1 MRGEIIMAM
10 YCNQCQQ
17 TAKGVACTVA
27 GVCGKN
33 EDVASLMDTLIFGLK
48 GIAAYAYHARA
59 LGKTDPE
66 VDAFIE
72 EALFKTLTN
81 VDFST
86 DDMWNTLMKA
96 GMINLKVM
104 QMLDAG
110 NTERFGLPAPT
121 KVRTGTVKGPG
132 ILVTG
137 HDLLDLEALLEQ
149 TQGTGVNVYTHG
161 EMLPANAYP
170 NLKKYKNLIGNYGG
184 AWQNQKKDFK
194 EFGGP
199 ILVTTNCVLIP
210 PETYKG
216 RLYTT
221 SVAAVPDVKH
231 IADRKDFSAI
241 IRQAQEIG
249 DLPERRGPDM
259 WTGAHHKAVL
269 SLAPQIIEAVK
280 AGKVKHFFLVGG
292 CDGAQTGRDYFTR
305 IAEKVPQDSVIM
317 TLACGKYRFNDKEYG
332 DIGGIPRFLDLG
344 QCNDAYSAI
353 VLAVELA
360 KAFNVEVNDLPL
372 SIVLSWFEQKAVA
385 IVLTLLAL
393 GIRDVRVGPTLP
405 AFITPNNWKLI
416 QDKFG
421 WKAIGDPDQDLKEML
436 KA

>member
-1 MRGEIIMAM
+1 MAM

-17 TAKGVACTVA
+17 TAQGVACTTR

-33 EDVASLMDTLIFGLK
+33 EDVASLMDTLIYGLK
-48 GIAAYAYHARA
+48 GIAAYAYHARE

-81 VDFST
+81 VDFSVE
-86 DDMWNTLMKA
+86 DMWNTLMRA

-104 QMLDAG
+104 QMLDAA
-110 NTERFGLPAPT
+110 NTERFGQPTPT

-137 HDLLDLEALLEQ
+137 HDFLDLEALLEQ

-170 NLKKYKNLIGNYGG
+170 NLKKYKNLIGNYGS
-184 AWQNQKKDFK
+184 AWQNQKKEFN

-210 PETYKG
+210 PESYKG
-216 RLYTT
+216 RLWTT
-221 SVAAVPDVKH
+221 SVTAVPGAKH
-231 IADRKDFSAI
+231 VADRKDFSAI
-241 IRQAQEIG
+241 IKQAQEIG
-249 DLPERRGPDM
+249 DLPERKGPDM
-259 WTGAHHKAVL
+259 LTGAHHKAVL
-269 SLAPQIIEAVK
+269 SVAPQIIEAVK

-292 CDGAQTGRDYFTR
+292 CDGALPGRDYYTQLV
-305 IAEKVPQDSVIM
+305 EKIPQDSVIM

-344 QCNDAYSAI
+344 QCNDAYSAV
-353 VLAVELA
+353 VLAVELS
-360 KAFNVEVNDLPL
+360 KAFNVDVNQLPL

-393 GIRDVRVGPTLP
+393 GIKNVRVGPSLP

-416 QDKFG
+416 QDNYG
-421 WKAIGDPDQDLKEML
+421 WKAIGEPEQDLKDML

>member
-1 MRGEIIMAM
+1 MF
-10 YCNQCQQ
+10 CNQCQQ
-17 TAKGVACTVA
+17 TARGIACTVR
-27 GVCGKN
+27 GVCGKD
-33 EDVASLMDTLIFGLK
+33 EDVQSLMDTLLFGLK
-48 GIAAYAYHARA
+48 GIAAYAYHARL
-59 LGKTDPE
+59 LGRTDPE

-81 VDFST
+81 VDFSQE
-86 DDMWNTLMKA
+86 DLWNTLMKA

-110 NTERFGLPAPT
+110 NTEHFGLPEPT

-137 HDLLDLEALLEQ
+137 HDLLDLEALLRQ
-149 TQGTGVNVYTHG
+149 TEGTGVNVYTHG

-170 NLKKYKNLIGNYGG
+170 ELKKYKHLIGNYGG
-184 AWQNQKKDFK
+184 AWQKQKKEFD

-199 ILVTTNCVLIP
+199 VLVTTNCVLIP
-210 PETYKG
+210 PESYKD

-221 SVAAVPDVKH
+221 SVASVPGVKH
-231 IADRKDFSAI
+231 MAERNDFSEI
-241 IRQAQEIG
+241 IEHARRIG
-249 DLPERRGPDM
+249 DLPERRGPDV

-269 SLAPQIIEAVK
+269 SLAPVIIDAVK

-292 CDGAQTGRDYFTR
+292 CDGATPGRDYYTQL
-305 IAEKVPQDSVIM
+305 AEKIPQDSIIM
-317 TLACGKYRFNDKEYG
+317 TLACGKYRFNDQEFG

-344 QCNDAYSAI
+344 QCNDSYSAI
-353 VLAVELA
+353 VLAVELS

-393 GIRDVRVGPTLP
+393 GIRNVRVGPTLP

-416 QDKFG
+416 QDRFG
-421 WKAIGDPDQDLKEML
+421 WKAVGDPDSDLKDML
-436 KA
+436 KG

>member
-1 MRGEIIMAM
+1 MAM

-17 TAKGVACTVA
+17 TAKNIACTVR
-27 GVCGKN
+27 GVCGKD
-33 EDVASLMDTLIFGLK
+33 EDTQSLMDTLIFGLK
-48 GIAAYAYHARA
+48 GIAAYAYHARI

-81 VDFST
+81 VDFSHE
-86 DDMWNTLMKA
+86 DVWNTLMRA

-104 QMLDAG
+104 QMLDAA
-110 NTERFGLPAPT
+110 NTEHFGLPSPT

-137 HDLLDLEALLEQ
+137 HDLLDLEELLKQ
-149 TQGTGVNVYTHG
+149 TEGTGVNVYTHG

-170 NLKKYKNLIGNYGG
+170 ELKKYKHLIGNYGS
-184 AWQNQKKDFK
+184 AWQKQKKEFD

-210 PETYKG
+210 PESYKG

-221 SVAAVPDVKH
+221 SVARVPGVKH
-231 IADRKDFSAI
+231 IEDRKDFSQI
-241 IRQAQEIG
+241 IEHAKQIG
-249 DLPERRGPDM
+249 DLPERRGPDV

-269 SLAPQIIEAVK
+269 SLAPQIIDAVK
-280 AGKVKHFFLVGG
+280 AGKIKHFFLVGG
-292 CDGAQTGRDYFTR
+292 CDGATPGRDYYTR
-305 IAEKVPQDSVIM
+305 LAEMIPQDAVIM
-317 TLACGKYRFNDKEYG
+317 TLACGKYRFNDQDYG
-332 DIGGIPRFLDLG
+332 DIEGIPRFLDIG

-360 KAFNVEVNDLPL
+360 KAFNVEVNELPL

-393 GIRDVRVGPTLP
+393 GIKNVRIGPTLP
-405 AFITPNNWKLI
+405 AFITPNNWKHI
-416 QDKFG
+416 QENFG
-421 WKAIGDPDQDLKEML
+421 WKAIGDPEQDLRDML

>member
-1 MRGEIIMAM
+1 MAM
-10 YCNQCQQ
+10 YCNQCEQ
-17 TAKGVACTVA
+17 TAKNIACTVR
-27 GVCGKN
+27 GVCGKD
-33 EDVASLMDTLIFGLK
+33 EDAQSLMDFLIFGLK
-48 GIAAYAYHARA
+48 GISAYAYHARL

-81 VDFST
+81 VDFSHE
-86 DDMWNTLMKA
+86 DLWNTLMKA

-104 QMLDAG
+104 QMLDAA
-110 NTERFGLPAPT
+110 NTEHYGLPSPT

-137 HDLLDLEALLEQ
+137 HDLLDLEELLKQ
-149 TQGTGVNVYTHG
+149 TEGTGVNVYTHG

-170 NLKKYKNLIGNYGG
+170 ELKKYKHLIGNYGS
-184 AWQNQKKDFK
+184 AWQKQKKEFE

-210 PETYKG
+210 PESYKG

-221 SVAAVPDVKH
+221 SVARVPGVKH
-231 IADRKDFSAI
+231 IEDRKDFSQI
-241 IRQAQEIG
+241 IEHAKQIG

-269 SLAPQIIEAVK
+269 SLAPQIIDAVK
-280 AGKVKHFFLVGG
+280 AGNVKHFFLVGG
-292 CDGAQTGRDYFTR
+292 CDGAAPGRNYYTQL
-305 IAEKVPQDSVIM
+305 AEKIPQDAVIM
-317 TLACGKYRFNDKEYG
+317 TLACGKYRFNDQEYG
-332 DIGGIPRFLDLG
+332 DIGGIPRFLDMG

-353 VLAVELA
+353 VLAVELS
-360 KAFNVEVNDLPL
+360 KAFGVEVNDLPL
-372 SIVLSWFEQKAVA
+372 SIVLSWFEQKALA

-393 GIRDVRVGPTLP
+393 GIKNVRIGPTLP
-405 AFITPNNWKLI
+405 AFVTPNNWKYI
-416 QDKFG
+416 QDNFG
-421 WKAIGDPDQDLKEML
+421 WKAIGDPEQDLKEML
-436 KA
+436 KQ

>member
-1 MRGEIIMAM
+1 MAM

-17 TAKGVACTVA
+17 TAKGVACTVK
-27 GVCGKN
+27 GVCGKD
-33 EDVASLMDTLIFGLK
+33 EDVQSLQETLIYGLK
-48 GIAAYAYHARA
+48 GIAAYAYHARE

-66 VDAFIE
+66 VDAFLE

-81 VDFST
+81 VDFSKE
-86 DDMWNTLMKA
+86 DLWKTLMRA

-110 NTERFGLPAPT
+110 NTEHFGFPQPT

-137 HDLLDLEALLEQ
+137 HDFLDLEALLKQ
-149 TQGTGVNVYTHG
+149 TEGTGVKVYTHG

-170 NLKKYKNLIGNYGG
+170 KLNKYKNLIGNYGG
-184 AWQNQKKDFK
+184 AWQRQKKDFD

-210 PETYKG
+210 TEGYKD
-216 RLYTT
+216 RLFTT
-221 SVAAVPDVKH
+221 SIAAVPGVKH
-231 IADRKDFSAI
+231 IVDRNDFSEI
-241 IRQAQEIG
+241 INKAKEIG
-249 DLPERRGPDM
+249 DLPERRGPDL

-269 SLAPQIIEAVK
+269 SLAPTIIEAVK
-280 AGKVKHFFLVGG
+280 EGKVKHFFLVGG
-292 CDGAQTGRDYFTR
+292 CDGATLGRDYYTKL
-305 IAEKVPQDSVIM
+305 AEKIPEDSVIM
-317 TLACGKYRFNDKEYG
+317 TLACGKYRFNEADYG
-332 DIGGIPRFLDLG
+332 SIDGIPRFLDIG
-344 QCNDAYSAI
+344 QCNDSYSAI

-360 KAFNVEVNDLPL
+360 KAFNVDVNQLPL

-393 GIRDVRVGPTLP
+393 GIKNVRVGPTLP
-405 AFITPNNWKLI
+405 AFITPNNWKMI
-416 QDKFG
+416 QDQYG
-421 WKAIGDPDQDLKEML
+421 WKQIGDVDQDLRDML

>member
-1 MRGEIIMAM
+1 M

-17 TAKGVACTVA
+17 TAKNISCTVR
-27 GVCGKN
+27 GVCGKD
-33 EDVASLMDTLIFGLK
+33 EDTQSLMDTLIFGLK
-48 GIAAYAYHARA
+48 GIAAYAYHARI

-81 VDFST
+81 VDFSHE
-86 DDMWNTLMKA
+86 DVWNTLMRA
-96 GMINLKVM
+96 GTINLKVM
-104 QMLDAG
+104 QMLDAA
-110 NTERFGLPAPT
+110 NTEHFGLPSPT

-137 HDLLDLEALLEQ
+137 HDLLDLEELLKQ
-149 TQGTGVNVYTHG
+149 TEGTGVNVYTHG

-170 NLKKYKNLIGNYGG
+170 ELKKYKHLIGNYGS
-184 AWQNQKKDFK
+184 AWQKQKKEFD

-210 PETYKG
+210 PESYKG

-221 SVAAVPDVKH
+221 SVARVPGVKH
-231 IADRKDFSAI
+231 IEDRKDFSQI
-241 IRQAQEIG
+241 IEHAKQIG
-249 DLPERRGPDM
+249 DLPERRGPDV

-269 SLAPQIIEAVK
+269 SLAPQIIDAVK
-280 AGKVKHFFLVGG
+280 AGKIKHFFLVGG
-292 CDGAQTGRDYFTR
+292 CDGATPGRDYYTR
-305 IAEKVPQDSVIM
+305 LAEMIPQDAVIM
-317 TLACGKYRFNDKEYG
+317 TLACGKYRFNDQDYG
-332 DIGGIPRFLDLG
+332 DIEGIPRFLDIG

-360 KAFNVEVNDLPL
+360 KAFTVEVAELPL

-393 GIRDVRVGPTLP
+393 GIKNVRIGPTLP
-405 AFITPNNWKLI
+405 AFITPNNWKHI
-416 QDKFG
+416 QENFG
-421 WKAIGDPDQDLKEML
+421 WKAIGDPEQDLRDML

>member
-1 MRGEIIMAM
+1 MAM
-10 YCNQCQQ
+10 FCNQCQQ
-17 TAKGVACTVA
+17 TARGIACTVR
-27 GVCGKN
+27 GVCGKD
-33 EDVASLMDTLIFGLK
+33 EDVQSLMDTLLFGLK
-48 GIAAYAYHARA
+48 GIAAYAYHARL
-59 LGKTDPE
+59 LGRTDPE

-81 VDFST
+81 VDFSQE
-86 DDMWNTLMKA
+86 DLWNTLMKA

-110 NTERFGLPAPT
+110 NTEHFGLPEPT

-137 HDLLDLEALLEQ
+137 HDLLDLEALLRQ
-149 TQGTGVNVYTHG
+149 TEGTGVNVYTHG

-170 NLKKYKNLIGNYGG
+170 ELKKYKHLIGNYGG
-184 AWQNQKKDFK
+184 AWQKQKKEFD

-199 ILVTTNCVLIP
+199 VLVTTNCVLIP
-210 PETYKG
+210 PESYKD

-221 SVAAVPDVKH
+221 SVASVPGVKH
-231 IADRKDFSAI
+231 MAERNDFSEI
-241 IRQAQEIG
+241 IEHARRIG
-249 DLPERRGPDM
+249 DLPERRGPDV

-269 SLAPQIIEAVK
+269 SLAPVIIDAVK

-292 CDGAQTGRDYFTR
+292 CDGATPGRDYYTQL
-305 IAEKVPQDSVIM
+305 AEKIPQDSIIM
-317 TLACGKYRFNDKEYG
+317 TLACGKYRFNDQEFG

-344 QCNDAYSAI
+344 QCNDSYSAI
-353 VLAVELA
+353 VLAVELS

-393 GIRDVRVGPTLP
+393 GIRNVRVGPTLP

-416 QDKFG
+416 QDRFG
-421 WKAIGDPDQDLKEML
+421 WKAVGDPDSDLKDML
-436 KA
+436 KG

>member
-1 MRGEIIMAM
+1 MTM
-10 YCNQCQQ
+10 YCYQCQQ
-17 TAKGVACTVA
+17 TAQGVACTTR

-33 EDVASLMDTLIFGLK
+33 EDVSSLMDTLIFGLK
-48 GIAAYAYHARA
+48 GIAAYAYHARE

-81 VDFST
+81 VDFSLE
-86 DDMWNTLMKA
+86 DMWNTLMRA

-104 QMLDAG
+104 QMLDAA
-110 NTERFGLPAPT
+110 NTERFGLPTPT

-170 NLKKYKNLIGNYGG
+170 NLKKYKNLIGNYGS
-184 AWQNQKKDFK
+184 AWQNQKREFN

-210 PETYKG
+210 PESYKE
-216 RLYTT
+216 RLWTT
-221 SVAAVPDVKH
+221 SVTAVPGVKH

-241 IRQAQEIG
+241 IKQAQEIG
-249 DLPERRGPDM
+249 DLPERQGPDV

-269 SLAPQIIEAVK
+269 SMAPKIIEAVK

-292 CDGAQTGRDYFTR
+292 CDGALPGRDYYTR
-305 IAEKVPQDSVIM
+305 LVEKIPQDSIIM
-317 TLACGKYRFNDKEYG
+317 TLACGKYRFNALEYG
-332 DIGGIPRFLDLG
+332 DIDGIPRFLDIG

-360 KAFNVEVNDLPL
+360 KAFNVDVNELPL

-393 GIRDVRVGPTLP
+393 GIKNVRVGPTLP

-421 WKAIGDPDQDLKEML
+421 WKAIGDPEQDLKEML

>member
-1 MRGEIIMAM
+1 MAM

-17 TAKGVACTVA
+17 TAKNIACTVR
-27 GVCGKN
+27 GVCGKD
-33 EDVASLMDTLIFGLK
+33 EDTQSLMDTLIFGIK
-48 GIAAYAYHARA
+48 GIAAYAYHARL

-66 VDAFIE
+66 VDAFIQ

-81 VDFST
+81 VDFSQE
-86 DDMWNTLMKA
+86 DVWNTLMRA

-104 QMLDAG
+104 QMLDAA
-110 NTERFGLPAPT
+110 NTEHFGLPSPT
-121 KVRTGTVKGPG
+121 KVHNGTVKGPG

-137 HDLLDLEALLEQ
+137 HDFLDLEELLKQ
-149 TQGTGVNVYTHG
+149 TEGTGVNVYTHG

-170 NLKKYKNLIGNYGG
+170 ELKKYKHLIGNYGS
-184 AWQNQKKDFK
+184 AWQKQKKEFE

-210 PETYKG
+210 PESYKG

-221 SVAAVPDVKH
+221 SVARVPGVKH
-231 IADRKDFSAI
+231 IEDRKDFSQI
-241 IRQAQEIG
+241 IEHAKQIG
-249 DLPERRGPDM
+249 DLPERRGPDL

-269 SLAPQIIEAVK
+269 SLAPKIIEAVQ

-292 CDGAQTGRDYFTR
+292 CDGATPGRDYYTR
-305 IAEKVPQDSVIM
+305 LAEMIPQDAVIM

-332 DIGGIPRFLDLG
+332 DIDGIPRFLDIG

-353 VLAVELA
+353 ILAVELA
-360 KAFNVEVNDLPL
+360 KAFKVDVNQLPL

-393 GIRDVRVGPTLP
+393 GIRDVRIGPTLP
-405 AFITPNNWKLI
+405 AFITPNNWKYI
-416 QDKFG
+416 QDNFG
-421 WKAIGDPDQDLKEML
+421 WKAIGDPEQDLKAML

>member
-1 MRGEIIMAM
+1 MAM

-17 TAKGVACTVA
+17 TAKGIACTVR
-27 GVCGKN
+27 GVCGKD
-33 EDVASLMDTLIFGLK
+33 EDIHSLMDTLLYGLK
-48 GIAAYAYHARA
+48 GIAAYAYHARL

-81 VDFST
+81 VDFSHE
-86 DDMWNTLMKA
+86 DMWNTLMKA

-170 NLKKYKNLIGNYGG
+170 NLNKYKNLIGNFGG
-184 AWQNQKKDFK
+184 AWQKQKKDFE

-210 PETYKG
+210 PESYKG

-221 SVAAVPDVKH
+221 GVAAVTGVKH
-231 IADRKDFSAI
+231 VADRKDFSEI
-241 IRQAQEIG
+241 IKKAQEIG

-269 SLAPQIIEAVK
+269 SLAPAIIDAVK

-292 CDGAQTGRDYFTR
+292 CDGATLGRDYYTQL
-305 IAEKVPQDSVIM
+305 AEKIPQDSVIM

-332 DIGGIPRFLDLG
+332 SIDGIPRFLDIG
-344 QCNDAYSAI
+344 QCNDTYSAI

-360 KAFNVEVNDLPL
+360 KAFNVEVNQLPL

-393 GIRDVRVGPTLP
+393 GIKNVRVGPTLP
-405 AFITPNNWKLI
+405 AFITPNNWKFI
-416 QDKFG
+416 QEQFG
-421 WKAIGDPDQDLKEML
+421 WKAVGDPDADLKEML
-436 KA
+436 G

>member
-1 MRGEIIMAM
+1 M

-17 TAKGVACTVA
+17 TAKNIACTVR
-27 GVCGKN
+27 GVCGKD
-33 EDVASLMDTLIFGLK
+33 EDTQSLMDTLIFGLK
-48 GIAAYAYHARA
+48 GIAAYAYHARI

-81 VDFST
+81 VDFSHE
-86 DDMWNTLMKA
+86 DVWNTLMRA
-96 GMINLKVM
+96 GTINLKVM
-104 QMLDAG
+104 QMLDAA
-110 NTERFGLPAPT
+110 NTENFGLPSPT

-137 HDLLDLEALLEQ
+137 HDLLDLEELLKQ
-149 TQGTGVNVYTHG
+149 TEGTGVNVYTHG

-170 NLKKYKNLIGNYGG
+170 ELKKYKHLIGNYGS
-184 AWQNQKKDFK
+184 AWQKQKKEFD

-210 PETYKG
+210 PESYKG

-221 SVAAVPDVKH
+221 SVARVPGVKH
-231 IADRKDFSAI
+231 IEDRKDFSQI
-241 IRQAQEIG
+241 IEHAKQIG
-249 DLPERRGPDM
+249 DLPERRGPDV

-269 SLAPQIIEAVK
+269 SLAPQIIDAVK
-280 AGKVKHFFLVGG
+280 AGKIKHFFLVGG
-292 CDGAQTGRDYFTR
+292 CDGATPGRDYYTR
-305 IAEKVPQDSVIM
+305 LAEMIPQDAVIM
-317 TLACGKYRFNDKEYG
+317 TLACGKYRFNDQDYG
-332 DIGGIPRFLDLG
+332 DIEGIPRFLDIG

-360 KAFNVEVNDLPL
+360 KAFNVEVNELPL

-393 GIRDVRVGPTLP
+393 GIKNVRIGPTLP
-405 AFITPNNWKLI
+405 AFITPNNWKHI
-416 QDKFG
+416 QENFG
-421 WKAIGDPDQDLKEML
+421 WKAIGDPEQDLRDML

>member
-1 MRGEIIMAM
+1 MAM
-10 YCNQCQQ
+10 FCNQCQQ
-17 TAKGVACTVA
+17 TARGIACTVR
-27 GVCGKN
+27 GVCGKD
-33 EDVASLMDTLIFGLK
+33 EDVQSLMDTLLFGLK
-48 GIAAYAYHARA
+48 GIAAYAYHARL

-81 VDFST
+81 VDFSQE
-86 DDMWNTLMKA
+86 DLWNTLMKA

-110 NTERFGLPAPT
+110 NTEHFGLPEPT

-137 HDLLDLEALLEQ
+137 HDLLDLEALLQQ

-170 NLKKYKNLIGNYGG
+170 ELKKYKNLIGNYGG
-184 AWQNQKKDFK
+184 AWQKQKKEFD

-199 ILVTTNCVLIP
+199 VLVTTNCVLIP
-210 PETYKG
+210 PESYKE

-221 SVAAVPDVKH
+221 SVASVPGVKH
-231 IADRKDFSAI
+231 IADRKDFSEI
-241 IRQAQEIG
+241 IEHAKRIG

-259 WTGAHHKAVL
+259 LTGAHHKAVL
-269 SLAPQIIEAVK
+269 SLAPVIIDAVK

-292 CDGAQTGRDYFTR
+292 CDGATPGRDYYTQL
-305 IAEKVPQDSVIM
+305 AEKIPQDSVIM
-317 TLACGKYRFNDKEYG
+317 TLACGKYRFNDQEFG
-332 DIGGIPRFLDLG
+332 DIGGIPRLLDLG
-344 QCNDAYSAI
+344 QCNDTYSAI
-353 VLAVELA
+353 VLAVELS

-421 WKAIGDPDQDLKEML
+421 WKAVGDPDADLRDML

>member
-1 MRGEIIMAM
+1 M

-17 TAKGVACTVA
+17 TAKNIACTVR
-27 GVCGKN
+27 GVCGKD
-33 EDVASLMDTLIFGLK
+33 EDTQSLMDTLIFGLK
-48 GIAAYAYHARA
+48 GIAAYAYHARI

-81 VDFST
+81 VDFSHE
-86 DDMWNTLMKA
+86 DVWNTLMRA

-104 QMLDAG
+104 QMLDAA
-110 NTERFGLPAPT
+110 NTEHFGLPSPT

-137 HDLLDLEALLEQ
+137 HDLLDLEELLKQ
-149 TQGTGVNVYTHG
+149 TEGTGVNVYTHG

-170 NLKKYKNLIGNYGG
+170 ELKKYKHLIGNYGS
-184 AWQNQKKDFK
+184 AWQKQKKEFD

-210 PETYKG
+210 PESYKG

-221 SVAAVPDVKH
+221 SVARVPGVKH
-231 IADRKDFSAI
+231 IEDRKDFSQI
-241 IRQAQEIG
+241 IEHAKQIG
-249 DLPERRGPDM
+249 DLPERRGPDV

-269 SLAPQIIEAVK
+269 SLAPQIIDAVK
-280 AGKVKHFFLVGG
+280 AGKIKHFFLVGG
-292 CDGAQTGRDYFTR
+292 CDGATPGRDYYTR
-305 IAEKVPQDSVIM
+305 LAEMIPQDAVIM
-317 TLACGKYRFNDKEYG
+317 TLACGKYRFNDQDYG
-332 DIGGIPRFLDLG
+332 DIEGIPRFLDIG

-360 KAFNVEVNDLPL
+360 KAFNVEVNELPL

-393 GIRDVRVGPTLP
+393 GIKNVRIGPTLP
-405 AFITPNNWKLI
+405 AFITPNNWKHI
-416 QDKFG
+416 QENFG
-421 WKAIGDPDQDLKEML
+421 WKAIGDPEQDLRDML

>member
-1 MRGEIIMAM
+1 MAM
-10 YCNQCQQ
+10 FCNQCQQ
-17 TAKGVACTVA
+17 TARGIACTVR
-27 GVCGKN
+27 GVCGKD
-33 EDVASLMDTLIFGLK
+33 EDVQSLMDTLLFGLK
-48 GIAAYAYHARA
+48 GIAAYAYHARL

-81 VDFST
+81 VDFSQE
-86 DDMWNTLMKA
+86 DLWNTLMKA

-110 NTERFGLPAPT
+110 NTEHFGLPEPT

-137 HDLLDLEALLEQ
+137 HDLLDLEALLRQ
-149 TQGTGVNVYTHG
+149 TEGTGVNVYTHG

-170 NLKKYKNLIGNYGG
+170 ELKKYKHLIGNYGG
-184 AWQNQKKDFK
+184 AWQKQKKEFD

-199 ILVTTNCVLIP
+199 VLVTTNCVLIP
-210 PETYKG
+210 PESYKD

-221 SVAAVPDVKH
+221 SVASVPGVKH
-231 IADRKDFSAI
+231 MAERNDFSEI
-241 IRQAQEIG
+241 IEHARRIG
-249 DLPERRGPDM
+249 DLPERRGPDV

-269 SLAPQIIEAVK
+269 SLAPVIIDAVK

-292 CDGAQTGRDYFTR
+292 CDGATPGRDYYTQL
-305 IAEKVPQDSVIM
+305 AEKIPQDSIIM
-317 TLACGKYRFNDKEYG
+317 TLACGKYRFNDQEFG

-344 QCNDAYSAI
+344 QCNDSYSAI
-353 VLAVELA
+353 VLAVELS

-393 GIRDVRVGPTLP
+393 GIRNVRVGPTLP

-416 QDKFG
+416 QDRFG
-421 WKAIGDPDQDLKEML
+421 WKAVGDPDSDLKDML
-436 KA
+436 KG

>member
-1 MRGEIIMAM
+1 MAM
-10 YCNQCQQ
+10 FCNQCQQ
-17 TAKGVACTVA
+17 TARGIACTVR
-27 GVCGKN
+27 GVCGKD
-33 EDVASLMDTLIFGLK
+33 EDVQSLMDTLLFGLK
-48 GIAAYAYHARA
+48 GIAAYAYHARL

-81 VDFST
+81 VDFSQE
-86 DDMWNTLMKA
+86 DLWNTLMRA
-96 GMINLKVM
+96 GMMNLKVM

-110 NTERFGLPAPT
+110 NTEHFGLPEPT

-137 HDLLDLEALLEQ
+137 HDLLDLEALLKQ
-149 TQGTGVNVYTHG
+149 TEGTGVNVYTHG

-170 NLKKYKNLIGNYGG
+170 QLKKYKHLIGNYGG
-184 AWQNQKKDFK
+184 AWQKQKKEFD

-199 ILVTTNCVLIP
+199 VLVTTNCVLIP
-210 PETYKG
+210 PESYKD

-221 SVAAVPDVKH
+221 SVASVPGVKH
-231 IADRKDFSAI
+231 IADRNDFSEI
-241 IRQAQEIG
+241 IEHAKRIG
-249 DLPERRGPDM
+249 DLPERRGPDV

-269 SLAPQIIEAVK
+269 SLAPVIIDAVK

-292 CDGAQTGRDYFTR
+292 CDGATPGRDYYTQFVER
-305 IAEKVPQDSVIM
+305 IPQDSVIM
-317 TLACGKYRFNDKEYG
+317 TLACGKYRFNDKEFG

-344 QCNDAYSAI
+344 QCNDTYSAI
-353 VLAVELA
+353 VLAVELS

-421 WKAIGDPDQDLKEML
+421 WKAVGDPDTDLKDML
-436 KA
+436 KG

>member
-1 MRGEIIMAM
+1 MAM

-17 TAKGVACTVA
+17 TARGVACTVR
-27 GVCGKN
+27 GVCGKD
-33 EDVASLMDTLIFGLK
+33 EDVHSLMDTLVYGLK
-48 GIAAYAYHARA
+48 GIAAYAYHARL

-66 VDAFIE
+66 VDEFIE

-81 VDFST
+81 VDFSLE
-86 DDMWNTLMKA
+86 DMWNTLMKA

-104 QMLDAG
+104 QMLDAA
-110 NTERFGLPAPT
+110 NTERYGLPTPT

-137 HDLLDLEALLEQ
+137 HDLLDLEALLKQ

-161 EMLPANAYP
+161 EMLPTNAYP
-170 NLKKYKNLIGNYGG
+170 ELKKYPNLIGNYGG
-184 AWQNQKKDFK
+184 AWQKQKKEFD

-210 PETYKG
+210 PESYKD

-221 SVAAVPDVKH
+221 SVTAVPGVKH
-231 IADRKDFSAI
+231 ITERKDFGEIVEHAK
-241 IRQAQEIG
+241 RIG
-249 DLPERRGPDM
+249 DLPERRGPDV

-269 SLAPQIIEAVK
+269 SLAPAIIDAVK
-280 AGKVKHFFLVGG
+280 GGKVKHFFLVGG
-292 CDGAQTGRDYFTR
+292 CDGATPGRDYYTQLV
-305 IAEKVPQDSVIM
+305 EKIPQDSVVM
-317 TLACGKYRFNDKEYG
+317 TLGCGKYRFNEMELG
-332 DIGGIPRFLDLG
+332 DIDGIPRFLDMG

-353 VLAVELA
+353 VLAVELS

-405 AFITPNNWKLI
+405 AFITPNNWKFI

-421 WKAIGDPDQDLKEML
+421 WKAIGDPEEDLKDML

>member
-1 MRGEIIMAM
+1 MAM

-17 TAKGVACTVA
+17 TAKNIACTVR
-27 GVCGKN
+27 GVCGKD
-33 EDVASLMDTLIFGLK
+33 EDTQSLMDTLIFGLK
-48 GIAAYAYHARA
+48 GIAAYAYHARI

-81 VDFST
+81 VDFSHE
-86 DDMWNTLMKA
+86 DVWNTLMRA
-96 GMINLKVM
+96 GTINLKVM
-104 QMLDAG
+104 QMLDVA
-110 NTERFGLPAPT
+110 NTEHFGLPSPT

-137 HDLLDLEALLEQ
+137 HDLLDLEELLKQ
-149 TQGTGVNVYTHG
+149 TEGTGVNVYTHG

-170 NLKKYKNLIGNYGG
+170 ELKKYKHLIGNYGS
-184 AWQNQKKDFK
+184 AWQKQKKEFD

-210 PETYKG
+210 PESYKG

-221 SVAAVPDVKH
+221 SVARVPGVKH
-231 IADRKDFSAI
+231 IEDRKDFSQI
-241 IRQAQEIG
+241 IEHAKQIG
-249 DLPERRGPDM
+249 DLPERRGPDV

-269 SLAPQIIEAVK
+269 SLAPQIIDAVK
-280 AGKVKHFFLVGG
+280 AGKIKHFFLVGG
-292 CDGAQTGRDYFTR
+292 CDGATPGRDYYTR
-305 IAEKVPQDSVIM
+305 LAEMIPQDAVIM
-317 TLACGKYRFNDKEYG
+317 TLACGKYRFNDQDYG
-332 DIGGIPRFLDLG
+332 DIEGIPRFLDIG

-360 KAFNVEVNDLPL
+360 KAFNVEVNELPL

-393 GIRDVRVGPTLP
+393 GIKNVRIGPTLP
-405 AFITPNNWKLI
+405 AFITPNNWKHI
-416 QDKFG
+416 QENFG
-421 WKAIGDPDQDLKEML
+421 WKAIGDPEQDLRDML

>member
-1 MRGEIIMAM
+1 M

-17 TAKGVACTVA
+17 TAKNIACTVR
-27 GVCGKN
+27 GVCGKD
-33 EDVASLMDTLIFGLK
+33 EDTQSLMDTLIFGLK
-48 GIAAYAYHARA
+48 GIAAYAYHARI

-81 VDFST
+81 VDFSHE
-86 DDMWNTLMKA
+86 DVWNTLMRA
-96 GMINLKVM
+96 GTINLKVM
-104 QMLDAG
+104 QMLDAA
-110 NTERFGLPAPT
+110 NTEHFGLPSPT

-137 HDLLDLEALLEQ
+137 HDLLDLEELLKQ
-149 TQGTGVNVYTHG
+149 TEGTGVNVYTHG

-170 NLKKYKNLIGNYGG
+170 ELKKYKHLIGNYGS
-184 AWQNQKKDFK
+184 AWQKQKKEFD

-210 PETYKG
+210 PESYKG

-221 SVAAVPDVKH
+221 SVARVPGVKH
-231 IADRKDFSAI
+231 IEDRKDFSQI
-241 IRQAQEIG
+241 IEHAKQIG
-249 DLPERRGPDM
+249 DLPERRGPDV

-269 SLAPQIIEAVK
+269 SLAPQIIDAVK
-280 AGKVKHFFLVGG
+280 AGKIKHFFLVGG
-292 CDGAQTGRDYFTR
+292 CDGATPGRDYYTR
-305 IAEKVPQDSVIM
+305 LAEMIPQDAVIM
-317 TLACGKYRFNDKEYG
+317 TLACGKYRFNDQDYG
-332 DIGGIPRFLDLG
+332 DIEGIPRFLDIG

-360 KAFNVEVNDLPL
+360 KTFNVEVNELPL

-393 GIRDVRVGPTLP
+393 GIKNVRIGPTLP
-405 AFITPNNWKLI
+405 AFITPNNWKHI
-416 QDKFG
+416 QENFG
-421 WKAIGDPDQDLKEML
+421 WKAIGDPEQDLRDML

>member
-1 MRGEIIMAM
+1 MR
-10 YCNQCQQ
+10 
-17 TAKGVACTVA
+17 
-27 GVCGKN
+27 GVCGKD
-33 EDVASLMDTLIFGLK
+33 EDVHSLMDTLVYGLK
-48 GIAAYAYHARA
+48 GIAAYAYHARL

-66 VDAFIE
+66 VDEFIE

-81 VDFST
+81 VDFSLE
-86 DDMWNTLMKA
+86 DMWNTLMKA

-104 QMLDAG
+104 QMLDAA
-110 NTERFGLPAPT
+110 NTERYGLPTPT

-137 HDLLDLEALLEQ
+137 HDLLDLEALLKQ

-161 EMLPANAYP
+161 EMLPTNAYP
-170 NLKKYKNLIGNYGG
+170 ELKKYPNLIGNYGG
-184 AWQNQKKDFK
+184 AWQKQKKEFD

-210 PETYKG
+210 PESYKD

-221 SVAAVPDVKH
+221 SVTAVPGVKH
-231 IADRKDFSAI
+231 ITERKDFGEI
-241 IRQAQEIG
+241 VEHAQRIG
-249 DLPERRGPDM
+249 DLPERRGPDV

-269 SLAPQIIEAVK
+269 SLAPAIIDAVK
-280 AGKVKHFFLVGG
+280 GGKVKHFFLVGG
-292 CDGAQTGRDYFTR
+292 CDGATPGRDYYTQLV
-305 IAEKVPQDSVIM
+305 EKIPQDSVVM
-317 TLACGKYRFNDKEYG
+317 TLGCGKYRFNEMELG
-332 DIGGIPRFLDLG
+332 DIDGIPRFLDMG

-353 VLAVELA
+353 VLAVELS

-405 AFITPNNWKLI
+405 AFITPNNWKFI

-421 WKAIGDPDQDLKEML
+421 WKAIGDPEEDLKDML

>member
-1 MRGEIIMAM
+1 MTM

-17 TAKGVACTVA
+17 TAQGIACTTR

-33 EDVASLMDTLIFGLK
+33 EDVASLMDTLVAGLK
-48 GIAAYAYHARA
+48 GIAAYAYHARQ

-81 VDFST
+81 VDFSVE
-86 DDMWNTLMKA
+86 DMWNTLMKA

-110 NTERFGLPAPT
+110 NTEHFGLPSPT

-184 AWQNQKKDFK
+184 AWQNQKKEFN

-210 PETYKG
+210 PESYKG

-221 SVAAVPDVKH
+221 SVTAVPGVKH
-231 IADRKDFSAI
+231 IADRKDFTALI
-241 IRQAQEIG
+241 KQAQEIG

-259 WTGAHHKAVL
+259 WTGAHHRAVL
-269 SLAPQIIEAVK
+269 SLAPQIIDAVK

-292 CDGAQTGRDYFTR
+292 CDGALPGRDYYTQL
-305 IAEKVPQDSVIM
+305 AEKIPPDSIIM
-317 TLACGKYRFNDKEYG
+317 TLACGKYRFNNREYG

-360 KAFNVEVNDLPL
+360 KAFDVDVNALPL

-393 GIRDVRVGPTLP
+393 DIRDVRVGPTLP

-416 QDKFG
+416 QDKYG
-421 WKAIGDPDQDLKEML
+421 WKAIGDPDADLRDML